1 MIIHSFVYIIY
12 VDMIKIL
19 KKNQIVIFAIALMLV
34 TAGYLNYTMN
44 QVETAETSAIYND
57 VDIAGIGDARLV
69 SNNNV
74 INGNSISNDEQNKIV
89 EQNNVTSENN
99 ADNNAKNNV
108 TNSTNNETSANN
120 TVTKETSANTSQD
133 TKKYFQESR
142 LEREN
147 MYSEMLESYQSI
159 LANSGISSEQKVES
173 QNKISSINSQ
183 RNGIMIAENLI
194 KNKGFEDVIIF
205 VNNESIS
212 VVVRA
217 DNLAEAEI
225 AKIQSIVQRE
235 LNVKVE
241 NIHISNK

>member
-74 INGNSISNDEQNKIV
+74 INGNNISNDEQNKIV

>member
-74 INGNSISNDEQNKIV
+74 INGNNISNDEQNKIV

-120 TVTKETSANTSQD
+120 TVTKETSTNTSQD